1 MSVYYF
7 YDNNEPVP
15 FTYLTPARMS
25 GELPPPYESAITPS
39 EYLEFAITDM
49 LEESTRS
56 YVNAFGNAKRALH
69 LAIDILLNQY
79 GLCAH
84 YRRSNFPGKLKVLD
98 AIGILPITIMQN
110 LNVERNL
117 IEHEYST
124 PSAKR
129 VKEAVDVTKLL
140 VMATEKLLEATP
152 HECVV
157 GWRQPKRHFVMRVEP
172 IKGEIHFFSLIAKG
186 MYRRQH
192 GISYF
197 SGGLRN
203 FGGELK
209 DGVQIAKTPWKVIK
223 LNKANFTDWHS
234 IIKELVNV
242 QRRGARQK
250 SYIDKESGFITIPIT
265 IPLPILPDISWTDI
279 LDNMAKK
286 HFEENKNE
294 KDDSG

>member
-7 YDNNEPVP
+7 YDKSEPVP
-15 FTYLTPARMS
+15 FTYLTPTRMS
-25 GELPPPYESAITPS
+25 GELPPPYESTMTPA
-39 EYLEFAITDM
+39 EYLEFAIADIA
-49 LEESTRS
+49 EGSTRG

-79 GLCAH
+79 GLFTH
-84 YRRSNFPGKLKVLD
+84 YKRSNFPGRLKVLD
-98 AIGILPITIMQN
+98 TIGILPITIMQN

-129 VKEAVDVTKLL
+129 VREAVDVTKLL

-157 GWRQPKRHFVMRVEP
+157 GWRQPKRHLVMRLEP
-172 IKGEIHFFSLIAKG
+172 IKGVVNLFSLTAKG

-192 GISYF
+192 GFSYF
-197 SGGLRN
+197 SGGLRS
-203 FGGELK
+203 FRGELK
-209 DGVQIAKTPWKVIK
+209 DGIQIAKNPWKVIK
-223 LNKANFTDWHS
+223 LNKSSFSDWHS

-242 QRRGARQK
+242 QRRGSRQK
-250 SYIDKESGFITIPIT
+250 SYIDKESGFVTIPIT
-265 IPLPILPDISWTDI
+265 IPLPLIPDISWADL
-279 LDNMAKK
+279 LDDMTKK
-286 HFEENKNE
+286 SLDEKGKEKNSS
-294 KDDSG
+294 D

>member
-1 MSVYYF
+1 
-7 YDNNEPVP
+7 
-15 FTYLTPARMS
+15 MS
-25 GELPPPYESAITPS
+25 GGLPPPYESAMTPA

-49 LEESTRS
+49 AEESNRS
-56 YVNAFGNAKRALH
+56 YVNAFGNVKRALH

-79 GLCAH
+79 GLFTH
-84 YRRSNFPGKLKVLD
+84 YKRSNFPHKLKVLD

-140 VMATEKLLEATP
+140 VMAIEKLLEATP

-157 GWRQPKRHFVMRVEP
+157 GWRQPKRHFVMRLEP
-172 IKGEIHFFSLIAKG
+172 IKGEIHLFSLIAKG

-192 GISYF
+192 GISHF
-197 SGGLRN
+197 SGSLRS
-203 FGGELK
+203 FTGELK
-209 DGVQIAKTPWKVIK
+209 EGVQIAKTPWKVFK
-223 LNKANFTDWHS
+223 LNKTNFTDWHS

-242 QRRGARQK
+242 QRREARLK
-250 SYIDKESGFITIPIT
+250 SYIDKESASVTIPIT
-265 IPLPILPDISWTDI
+265 IPLPILPDISWADL
-279 LDNMAKK
+279 LDSMTKK

-294 KDDSG
+294 KNDSD